1 MTGEF
6 AKKCSSAFLVDTFE
20 TVIGVEP
27 LEGDKRAACD
37 TWKMA
42 YCQILLFPTAD
53 RPFDR
58 KVKCP
63 TGRASF
69 GSNSPLYGA

>member
-37 TWKMA
+37 TWR
-42 YCQILLFPTAD
+42 CSIF
-53 RPFDR
+53 F
-58 KVKCP
+58 VKLHGEHLPDSDLC
-63 TGRASF
+63 
-69 GSNSPLYGA
+69 